1 MKRIK
6 RVVLALS
13 LVFVAF
19 GSKANTNPDE
29 GMWLPMLIN
38 KNYDEMKK
46 IGFKLSADDIY
57 NVNHSSLKDA
67 IVSMG
72 FCTGEMIS
80 KEGLMLTNHHCG
92 YSSIQYNSSVEHDY
106 LTDGFWAKSKDQEL
120 KAPAIVASFLVRME
134 DVTAKILLATKDAS
148 DTEKEAKLKE
158 AIKALTTEATK
169 GTIYEADIK
178 DVFGTNQYL
187 MFVYERYRDVRLVG
201 APPES
206 VGKFGGDTDNWMW
219 PRHTGDFSMFRVY
232 MSKDGKPAAYSKDN
246 VPYQP
251 KRHLSISLKGYK
263 EGDFSMVMGYPGRT
277 NRYAFSRELQNAVDQ
292 VNPALIKLNGKKLAL
307 MKADMDKDLAV
318 RIKLAS
324 NYASLANSWKYYIG
338 QNEGLKKL
346 NVISGKQALEKQ
358 FTAYAN
364 SSEDLKTAYA
374 NVMTNTDKLYD
385 DYKPY
390 VVRGLY
396 LSTAGMSTVSVMLA
410 NSFKSLGDILIKTPI
425 DTAALNKQVQRLKA
439 NIDGQYKDYVPATDQ
454 KIFAALLTIYY
465 EDIPADQQPA
475 VLAEIIKKYKAK
487 TAAASFEKFAA
498 EVFKRS
504 IFTSKERAAA
514 FLADPTAKAYQ
525 ADLLVQY
532 INKMMD
538 FRNTYMNTVM
548 AINAGLAKEKKAYI
562 AGLLAMDPTKLV
574 YPDANSTMRVSYGKV
589 AGYTAKDAVVYNYYT
604 TERGLLEKYNP
615 ADEEFVLPT
624 KLVSQLKQKDFGMYA
639 NEKGELPISFLTDN
653 DITGGNSGSPVING
667 NGELIGAAYDGNW
680 EAMTGDLVFDKNFKR
695 TIVADIRYILFIV
708 DKYAGATN
716 LINEMTL
723 VK

>member
-6 RVVLALS
+6 SVVLALS

-57 NVNHSSLKDA
+57 NVNNSSLKDA

-106 LTDGFWAKSKDQEL
+106 LTDGFWAKSKDEEL

-148 DTEKEAKLKE
+148 ETEKEAKLKE

-232 MSKDGKPAAYSKDN
+232 MSKDGKPAAYAKDN

-263 EGDFSMVMGYPGRT
+263 EGDFAMVMGYPGRT

-346 NVISGKQALEKQ
+346 NVISGKQTLEK
-358 FTAYAN
+358 
-364 SSEDLKTAYA
+364 ELE
-374 NVMTNTDKLYD
+374 
-385 DYKPY
+385 
-390 VVRGLY
+390 
-396 LSTAGMSTVSVMLA
+396 
-410 NSFKSLGDILIKTPI
+410 
-425 DTAALNKQVQRLKA
+425 
-439 NIDGQYKDYVPATDQ
+439 
-454 KIFAALLTIYY
+454 LLTVHG
-465 EDIPADQQPA
+465 
-475 VLAEIIKKYKAK
+475 VLHLLGYDHEEI
-487 TAAASFEKFAA
+487 
-498 EVFKRS
+498 
-504 IFTSKERAAA
+504 
-514 FLADPTAKAYQ
+514 L
-525 ADLLVQY
+525 
-532 INKMMD
+532 
-538 FRNTYMNTVM
+538 
-548 AINAGLAKEKKAYI
+548 
-562 AGLLAMDPTKLV
+562 
-574 YPDANSTMRVSYGKV
+574 
-589 AGYTAKDAVVYNYYT
+589 
-604 TERGLLEKYNP
+604 
-615 ADEEFVLPT
+615 DEEVMF
-624 KLVSQLKQKDFGMYA
+624 KLQEDFLNQWRM
-639 NEKGELPISFLTDN
+639 K
-653 DITGGNSGSPVING
+653 V
-667 NGELIGAAYDGNW
+667 
-680 EAMTGDLVFDKNFKR
+680 
-695 TIVADIRYILFIV
+695 
-708 DKYAGATN
+708 
-716 LINEMTL
+716 
-723 VK
+723 